1 MTARDGARSL
11 AFGRV
16 AIGSS
21 LMLFPRLSARI
32 WMGDAVDTPGGQ
44 VAIRALGVRD
54 AIMGMIV
61 LHTVDHADVGPRWV
75 ATCALADGVDALATA
90 AVRRDLPRVTG
101 TVLFPVG
108 AALTAAAGLAFAR
121 GLKASPPAAPV
132 AA

>member
-1 MTARDGARSL
+1 VNPRDGARAL

-21 LMLFPRLSARI
+21 LMLFPRLSGRT
-32 WMGDAVDTPGGQ
+32 WLGDAVDTPGGQ

-54 AIMGMIV
+54 LIMGAIV

-90 AVRRDLPRVTG
+90 AVRHDLPRFTG
-101 TVLFPVG
+101 TLLFPVG
-108 AALTAAAGLAFAR
+108 AALTAAAGVAFAR
-121 GLKASPPAAPV
+121 GLKDQPAAPG
-132 AA
+132 